1 MPVLSCPK
9 SRCGW
14 KTDDVKDDTGLKLI
28 EMHLS
33 AEHEK
38 DEKGKKKDTK
48 AKVEKPRRP
57 EITPDMSADRW
68 AYFLARWNSYK
79 TSCGLEGEEVINQ
92 LMECM
97 TEVVREDHYRQFS
110 GSEVVTE
117 AEVLEQIKQVAVK
130 KANRAVLRD
139 SLVMIKQERGE
150 TVRKFVGRVRALA
163 VVCELTEA
171 CTCSKQVSYMEARVK
186 DQVMS
191 GLVDQDIKTAV
202 LSHRLINN
210 WTLDELV
217 LYVES
222 KEAGKLSLGM
232 MSGSASR
239 VDDKKQPP
247 GSASRVDDKKQ
258 SKERCKN
265 CNRFHGREKECPAKS
280 LRCFN
285 CDNTGHVSACCRK
298 EKKPARK
305 EAAKVVD
312 TEKEG
317 DTAGAVSTVDS
328 HWICNVSGSDFYENK
343 QDTKYSKHFSS
354 EQR

>member
-1 MPVLSCPK
+1 M
-9 SRCGW
+9 
-14 KTDDVKDDTGLKLI
+14 
-28 EMHLS
+28 
-33 AEHEK
+33 
-38 DEKGKKKDTK
+38 
-48 AKVEKPRRP
+48 
-57 EITPDMSADRW
+57 
-68 AYFLARWNSYK
+68 
-79 TSCGLEGEEVINQ
+79 
-92 LMECM
+92 
-97 TEVVREDHYRQFS
+97 
-110 GSEVVTE
+110 
-117 AEVLEQIKQVAVK
+117 AVK

-139 SLVMIKQERGE
+139 SLMMIKQERGE
-150 TVRKFVGRVRALA
+150 MVRKFVGRVRALA

-191 GLVDQDIKTAV
+191 GPVDQDIKTAV

-239 VDDKKQPP
+239 VDDKKQIP

-258 SKERCKN
+258 SKKIEDGKVTKDKCRN

-298 EKKPARK
+298 EKKTARK
-305 EAAKVVD
+305 E
-312 TEKEG
+312 
-317 DTAGAVSTVDS
+317 
-328 HWICNVSGSDFYENK
+328 
-343 QDTKYSKHFSS
+343 Q
-354 EQR
+354 QRW